1 MSRANP
7 WSEQDFIE
15 DENSLEIRKAQEND
29 IAEIAALEREC
40 FSDPWSVES
49 LRDTAG
55 TLTLIATDNSTV
67 VGYIITRCVAGEA
80 ELFRICVKEEAR
92 RHGTGR
98 LLLMRGIEA
107 AREDG
112 AGKMFLEVRSQNA
125 PARALYASTGFM
137 EAGLR
142 KNYYSDPEDDAVIM
156 VKEL

>member
-1 MSRANP
+1 M
-7 WSEQDFIE
+7 
-15 DENSLEIRKAQEND
+15 EIRKAQGND
-29 IAEIAALEREC
+29 IAEIAALERKC
-40 FSDPWSVES
+40 FSDPWSEES
-49 LRDTAG
+49 LRDTVG
-55 TLTLIATDNSTV
+55 TLTLVATDGNTV

-125 PARALYASTGFM
+125 PARALYANAGFE

-156 VKEL
+156 VLETAT

>member
-1 MSRANP
+1 M
-7 WSEQDFIE
+7 
-15 DENSLEIRKAQEND
+15 EIRKAQEND

-40 FSDPWSVES
+40 FSDPWSEES
-49 LRDTAG
+49 LRDTVG
-55 TLTLIATDNSTV
+55 TLTLIATDGSTV

-80 ELFRICVKEEAR
+80 ELFRICVKKEAR

-125 PARALYASTGFM
+125 PARALYSKAGFK
-137 EAGLR
+137 EAGIR
-142 KNYYSDPEDDAVIM
+142 KNYYSDPQDDAVIM
-156 VKEL
+156 VLGTET

>member
-1 MSRANP
+1 M
-7 WSEQDFIE
+7 
-15 DENSLEIRKAQEND
+15 EIRKAQGND

-40 FSDPWSVES
+40 FSDPWSEES
-49 LRDTAG
+49 LHDTVG
-55 TLTLIATDNSTV
+55 TLTLVATEGSTV
-67 VGYIITRCVAGEA
+67 LGYIITRCVAGEA

-125 PARALYASTGFM
+125 PARALYSKAGFK
-137 EAGLR
+137 EAGIR
-142 KNYYSDPEDDAVIM
+142 KNYYSDPQDDAVIM
-156 VKEL
+156 VLGTET